1 MFLLHYGAFRL
12 DQHGCHNLFV
22 AVAAADAAA
31 VGDIRD
37 EGGLGGADA
46 GVVRG
51 GFRVRPFVYVAVS
64 VDERNAGGAPA
75 VRRVRLVGGV

>member
-1 MFLLHYGAFRL
+1 MFLLHNSTFHL
-12 DQHGCHNLFV
+12 DQHGCHDIF
-22 AVAAADAAA
+22 VAAAVA

-64 VDERNAGGAPA
+64 VDERHAGGAPA